1 MTQAN
6 FDNGLNGGLNTG
18 LNADETASGTRD
30 IATIRDD
37 FPILSRQVHG
47 QSLTY
52 LDSAASSQ
60 KPQYVLDAIM
70 AAYSHHYS
78 NVHRG
83 LHLLSEESTDA
94 YEATRGKVA
103 GLINAA
109 SSDEVVFTSGATM
122 ALNLIARSWG
132 GANLKAGDEILISV
146 ADHHA
151 NIVPWQMIAQ
161 EKGATV
167 KAAPVN
173 PDGSVSLDAITSL
186 ITDKTKIIAM
196 PHVSNVLG
204 TVFPVKE
211 LAKAAHD
218 HGAIFVLDG
227 CQGVVHMPVDVQD
240 IGCDFYVFS
249 GHKLYGPSGIG
260 VMWGRMDILQDMP
273 PFLGG
278 GDMIDRVT
286 IEKSTYAEPPQRF
299 EAGTPPIAE
308 CIGLGAAIDYVQ
320 SIGMAAI
327 RDHEQ
332 DLLAYAHQQ
341 LASVEGLTLVGTA
354 PGKSG
359 VVSFTM
365 DCAHP
370 HDISTIVDRKGVA
383 IRAGHHCAQ
392 PLMDFL
398 DLPSTARASVGVYTT
413 RADIDAL
420 VQSLATVRK
429 IFA

>member
-1 MTQAN
+1 MSQPSLSPVSTPD
-6 FDNGLNGGLNTG
+6 F
-18 LNADETASGTRD
+18 NA
-30 IATIRDD
+30 IRQD
-37 FPILSRQVHG
+37 FPILERKIHG
-47 QSLTY
+47 QPLAY
-52 LDSAASSQ
+52 LDSAASAQ
-60 KPQYVLDAIM
+60 KPRQVLDAIM
-70 AAYSHHYS
+70 AAYSHSYS

-103 GLINAA
+103 GLINAL
-109 SSDEVVFTSGATM
+109 SSDESVFTSGATM

-132 GANLKAGDEILISV
+132 GANLKAGDEILISI

-151 NIVPWQMIAQ
+151 NIVPWQLIAE

-173 PDGSVSLDAITSL
+173 PDGSVSIDAIKAM
-186 ITDKTKIIAM
+186 ITPKTKIISM

-211 LAKAAHD
+211 LAELAHAN
-218 HGAIFVLDG
+218 GAIFVVDG

-240 IGCDFYVFS
+240 LGCDFYVFS

-260 VMWGRMDILQDMP
+260 VMWGRMEILMTMLP
-273 PFLGG
+273 MFGG

-286 IEKSTYAEPPQRF
+286 IKKTTYAEPPQRF

-308 CIGLGAAIDYVQ
+308 TIGLGAAVDYVQ

-332 DLLAYAHQQ
+332 DLLSYAHQQ
-341 LASVEGLTLVGTA
+341 LSSVEGLTLVGTA
-354 PGKSG
+354 LNKSG

-370 HDISTIVDRKGVA
+370 HDISTIIDRKGVA

-392 PLMDFL
+392 PLMDFF

-413 RADIDAL
+413 RDDIDAL
-420 VQSLATVRK
+420 VSSLATVRK
-429 IFA
+429 IFAS